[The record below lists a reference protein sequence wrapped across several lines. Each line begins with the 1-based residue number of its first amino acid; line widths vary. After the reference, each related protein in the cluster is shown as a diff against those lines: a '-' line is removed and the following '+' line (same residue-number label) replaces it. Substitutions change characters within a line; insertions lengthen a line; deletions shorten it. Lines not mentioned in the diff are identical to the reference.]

1 MIYVEYG
8 LDFDNNRFGFGRSVE
23 IENDDGTEYR
33 TKEKI
38 KLTEKKHY
46 FRFWIGKLVF
56 VISKDNGFEIVHK
69 KRYNFKIVFGI
80 EGKKCVNLPEQL

>member
-23 IENDDGTEYR
+23 VERADSTEYR

-38 KLTEKKHY
+38 KLSQKSYY
-46 FRFWIGKLVF
+46 FRLWIGKYVL
-56 VISKDNGFEIVHK
+56 VISRTHGIELVHK
-69 KRYNFKIVFGI
+69 NRYNFKIVFGVKGEKAI
-80 EGKKCVNLPEQL
+80 

>member
-56 VISKDNGFEIVHK
+56 VISGDNGFEIVHK